1 MDLEILH
8 HAIERFNRDGVSF
21 KLDDIASDMK
31 ISKKTIY
38 KHYSSKED
46 IISEIIESL
55 FKDIKSKEHEIF
67 SDNTLSSVE
76 KLMAILSVYPD
87 YEAFNYKHIPE
98 LKEAYPNL
106 YQKLE
111 KHLENN
117 WDETFILL
125 DACIEQGEVHPISH
139 DIFQVIFLGLYKQL
153 LLTED
158 NSPEKRMKCCIE
170 TIFHGLKK

>member
-1 MDLEILH
+1 MVLEILH

-38 KHYSSKED
+38 KHFQSKEV

-55 FKDIKSKEHEIF
+55 FKEIKIKEHEIF
-67 SDNTLSSVE
+67 SSQTLSSVE

-87 YEAFNYKHIPE
+87 YEAFNYKHIPD
-98 LKEAYPNL
+98 LKVVYPLL
-106 YQKLE
+106 YQNLE

-125 DACIEQGEVHPISH
+125 DACIEKGEVKPISH

-153 LLTED
+153 LLTEVD
-158 NSPEKRMKCCIE
+158 APEKRMKMCIE